1 MLSHRT
7 MAYISKDATPAIVA
21 RWLII
26 AIALA
31 FGFGLVPSARSQSL
45 FDAPGLPPV
54 LNNDDGNRVDLVNG
68 NYHYS
73 ITALTI
79 GAAPPQGGLV
89 VRKRPFGPELIYPE
103 AGNLTL
109 QIRRFDD
116 RGHAGHTLYTISSF
130 DQSYV
135 FLDWNPNNNSFKVV
149 SDGAGGRA
157 LLSSCSDIPTAA
169 CFTDRTGMR
178 ATFVPLG
185 GDMYLNTKV
194 DYPNGVRVVYNYLAD
209 NINLQSA
216 ISSAG
221 YAVQFQQNG
230 DMIAINTQLSPCS
243 PAGVQSCSGQPN
255 TETVHWSTYTDGGVK
270 FGASLINAKGETT
283 KFSCV
288 QYNCSA
294 QFPGSAANDIT
305 YTSALLSSN
314 SFTITV
320 TRPAGAWTYTFV
332 TGAYPFSYKTTVQD
346 PTGVITTVNNAR
358 GGYNCYVLNGCF
370 WERPASVVQGTG
382 ANTHTWTLGYS
393 LVGQLNS
400 VSYPEGDSKTYSP
413 DDVYPTSI
421 SFSPKPG
428 SPQSPRTMSIVYYGD
443 CTNYPARCYKPQT
456 YTDARGAVTT
466 YQYDANGF
474 LLSETLPSP
483 TAGVAGRQD
492 NYVYQSVAA
501 PGGGAIELLM
511 SKIEAFGTASA
522 VTTTYGY
529 AGSPNLLPT
538 SITKGSGALQAKTL
552 YSYTPDGDLDTE
564 TDPLGQPTRYYHDPL
579 RRVVGIVGPDPDGSG
594 PLRYPATDTT
604 YDGNGRV
611 VKVARGTVTDQS
623 SGAGGSFAPLETHD
637 MGYDAGGRMTHAD
650 VMAGGTTVSSTDYT
664 YDAANR
670 PLTTTVRMFGQGSD
684 RVTSSAYDPASGLLT
699 STTTASG
706 TADASTVGYTYTL
719 NEKRKSLTDGNNN
732 TTNYAYDG
740 FDRLQ
745 MTTYA
750 DSSTEVLGYDAASN
764 VTSDKRRDGQV
775 IGYTYDTVNQVRTRS
790 GAGLSNGYTYDTL
803 GRLTSAT
810 GGSYNVS
817 RTYDAL
823 GHMLTDTT
831 GGNTITNGY
840 DAAGRRT
847 SVASPGGGGLI
858 YQYLA
863 TGDMSAIVDG
873 ASRTIGF
880 TYDDLGRRTHLSY
893 PNGRSVDYSY
903 GADLRLASLAHHMTG
918 GVGNGTQNDVAYG
931 YGYNPA
937 GQITSRSTS
946 NDSYAYSPVP
956 TTTAYTPN
964 ALNQLTSS
972 TTPFTYDPR
981 GNQTAVG
988 GAPGQSRAFSV
999 DNKLTDAGTGAS
1011 PHDILGYDA
1020 LDRLASVQVGTGGG
1034 VTRLVWDGDQI
1045 TSEYDASGLIRLYG
1059 YGPGTNE
1066 VLVLY
1071 PFTGSTEGIRYFHAD
1086 ERGSIVALTDINGQV
1101 LRIHDYDAYGR
1112 EGAAAH
1118 LGRFG
1123 YAGGV
1128 ALPESGLTHFRARAY
1143 DPQTGRFV
1151 SADPIGTEGGINL
1164 YAYVNNDPLDA
1175 TDPKGT
1181 SCISTGEHYVCNID
1195 KVDLPKGQSTLTSQ
1209 QAKFIARFNAKYT
1222 SAVNRVATANH
1233 TFTVGATGGRP
1244 HTSFKISGMEVASSL
1259 AKREVTYS
1267 PERGV
1272 GQAGIATGGNPST
1285 GVFSWVYSPEGASH
1299 SMERD
1304 IIHDGIHSTSAEYN
1318 GNALAPVLGVDP
1330 YNSEH
1335 QEPYNRA
1342 AGELLGTPNE

>member
-1 MLSHRT
+1 
-7 MAYISKDATPAIVA
+7 
-21 RWLII
+21 
-26 AIALA
+26 
-31 FGFGLVPSARSQSL
+31 
-45 FDAPGLPPV
+45 
-54 LNNDDGNRVDLVNG
+54 
-68 NYHYS
+68 
-73 ITALTI
+73 
-79 GAAPPQGGLV
+79 
-89 VRKRPFGPELIYPE
+89 
-103 AGNLTL
+103 
-109 QIRRFDD
+109 
-116 RGHAGHTLYTISSF
+116 
-130 DQSYV
+130 
-135 FLDWNPNNNSFKVV
+135 
-149 SDGAGGRA
+149 
-157 LLSSCSDIPTAA
+157 
-169 CFTDRTGMR
+169 
-178 ATFVPLG
+178 
-185 GDMYLNTKV
+185 MYLNTKV

-764 VTSDKRRDGQV
+764 VMSDKRRDGQV

-823 GHMLTDTT
+823 GNLLTDTT
-831 GGNTITNGY
+831 GGYTVRNDF
-840 DAAGRRT
+840 DAAARRT
-847 SVASPGGGGLI
+847 AEYWGGPSGWVEFKFD
-858 YQYLA
+858 YLA
-863 TGDMSAIVDG
+863 NG
-873 ASRTIGF
+873 ALAHVLDSYGTSYAAF
-880 TYDDLGRRTHLSY
+880 TYDDLGRVTAITRIMGLNTTMT
-893 PNGRSVDYSY
+893 Y
-903 GADLRLASLAHHMTG
+903 GADLRLASLTHTRGQGA
-918 GVGNGTQNDVAYG
+918 GNGPTNDVTFG
-931 YGYNPA
+931 YTYNPA
-937 GQITSRSTS
+937 GQIVGRTTS
-946 NDSYAYSPVP
+946 NDAYVYGAPASAQSYGV
-956 TTTAYTPN
+956 N
-964 ALNQLTSS
+964 ALNQLAPTP
-972 TTPFTYDPR
+972 TPFTYDAR
-981 GNQTAVG
+981 GNQTNVSNTPGATRTFDGLDRVTSASQG
-988 GAPGQSRAFSV
+988 GTTTY
-999 DNKLTDAGTGAS
+999 LT
-1011 PHDILGYDA
+1011 YDA
-1020 LDRLASVQVGTGGG
+1020 LDRLAGVQAGAGGATRRVAWNGDEVAGELVNGANPIIYGNGPDGRPVVGADCSTGGNIG
-1034 VTRLVWDGDQI
+1034 WDAYL
-1045 TSEYDASGLIRLYG
+1045 T
-1059 YGPGTNE
+1059 
-1066 VLVLY
+1066 
-1071 PFTGSTEGIRYFHAD
+1071 D
-1086 ERGSIVALTDINGQV
+1086 ERGSLVSEYSSVTGTRAYA
-1101 LRIHDYDAYGR
+1101 YDAYGR
-1112 EGAAAH
+1112 EAAGAQH
-1118 LGRFG
+1118 PSMIG
-1123 YAGGV
+1123 YAGGI
-1128 ALPESGLTHFRARAY
+1128 ALPGAGLVHFRARAY
-1143 DPQTGRFV
+1143 DPGTGRFV
-1151 SADPIGTEGGINL
+1151 SADPIGVAGGINL
-1164 YAYVNNDPLDA
+1164 YGYASGDPVNNIDPSGLRGDTYTKPVAGGWGSSNFAPGTFGGGGSDPNHGAQGPGWYGYPNGDGTYSGIHCDGCDTGASSTLAINGTGRASGEPAGTDAIVVTAQVRPRGFIVQHNNIVNPLD
-1175 TDPKGT
+1175 PSG
-1181 SCISTGEHYVCNID
+1181 ISTFPPTPGEWVAIAKTLNVVFHKNAMGLRPHLYFNTPSITTGAILPSGNYTVYDLARYGRLSQSRLI
-1195 KVDLPKGQSTLTSQ
+1195 VDLS
-1209 QAKFIARFNAKYT
+1209 ANMFYYT
-1222 SAVNRVATANH
+1222 NNHYDSFYRV
-1233 TFTVGATGGRP
+1233 
-1244 HTSFKISGMEVASSL
+1244 
-1259 AKREVTYS
+1259 
-1267 PERGV
+1267 
-1272 GQAGIATGGNPST
+1272 
-1285 GVFSWVYSPEGASH
+1285 
-1299 SMERD
+1299 D
-1304 IIHDGIHSTSAEYN
+1304 
-1318 GNALAPVLGVDP
+1318 VLP
-1330 YNSEH
+1330 
-1335 QEPYNRA
+1335 
-1342 AGELLGTPNE
+1342 